1 MSKNDPDDMI
11 DLRAETEPKSA
22 VLCSVQTPD
31 VSDVEFRESL
41 QELGRLAKT
50 LGLTVRGE
58 VTQRRGSFDS
68 GTYLGAGRLADLT
81 ALVNSDPENTVVL
94 VDHEISPSQ
103 ARNLEKAVGC
113 EVMDLPAACRTFNI
127 LMAEGRH
134 VAAAL
139 ILEPTS
145 A

>member
-1 MSKNDPDDMI
+1 MLPEFQTNQALHFMKLHLDNPGSRNLVTGYGAGYVAINHRHYETGLVLLPDRIVEPWGAAGFEALAED
-11 DLRAETEPKSA
+11 DFEALRALAPEI
-22 VLCSVQTPD
+22 L
-31 VSDVEFRESL
+31 L
-41 QELGRLAKT
+41 LGTGAR
-50 LGLTVRGE
+50 
-58 VTQRRGSFDS
+58 QRFP
-68 GTYLGAGRLADLT
+68 AP
-81 ALVNSDPENTVVL
+81 ALLRPLIE
-94 VDHEISPSQ
+94 
-103 ARNLEKAVGC
+103 ARIGC